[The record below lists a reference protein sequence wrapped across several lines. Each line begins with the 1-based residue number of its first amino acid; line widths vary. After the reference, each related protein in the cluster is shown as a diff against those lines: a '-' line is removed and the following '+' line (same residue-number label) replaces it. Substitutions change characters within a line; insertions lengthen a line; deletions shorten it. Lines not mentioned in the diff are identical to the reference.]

1 MDVIDKPDLLFGRR
15 WLRVLLKAHFTIRRY
30 GMRFSRRHSEINA
43 IFTKGFIFEDGVRAI
58 FPIVRISSGGF
69 FTKRDRAKSSA
80 FGEYGN
86 IVSEKELSS
95 QQQALIYK
103 SLKDMNV
110 KLRVCTNPFSKYIL
124 PPEFKQ
130 KESFTQ
136 VLSLDRGVESVYKNF
151 TKKARQSC
159 TKAER
164 LGVSV
169 RPIEKSEVKAYF
181 DIYAETISRWGKKT
195 IFSYPE
201 EIFHNIAEIAGDR
214 AKIWVAEKE
223 GKMIAGLVAFYWNG
237 IVHALA
243 GSRPER
249 IFLTVVQII

>member
-1 MDVIDKPDLLFGRR
+1 
-15 WLRVLLKAHFTIRRY
+15 LRVLLKAHFTIRRY

-237 IVHALA
+237 IVHAWQAA
-243 GSRPER
+243 GLREY
-249 IFLTVVQII
+249 F